1 MDKKEKEK
9 LAEQVK
15 QLTTKFL
22 DFGEKLGEIIENF
35 IDDFIDDNEPKE
47 KKKNDSPK

>member
-1 MDKKEKEK
+1 MDKEEKEK

-22 DFGEKLGEIIENF
+22 DFDEKLGEIIENF
-35 IDDFIDDNEPKE
+35 IDDFIDGEPKE
-47 KKKNDSPK
+47 KEKK

>member
-1 MDKKEKEK
+1 MNKKEKEK

-35 IDDFIDDNEPKE
+35 IDDFIDEPKE
-47 KKKNDSPK
+47 KEKK